1 MFIIARPSRWL
12 SDDCFV
18 YLVTLFSRLYSNT
31 QAPPL
36 LLSLYWHCWHSIRS
50 RVYVTVG
57 CPSVSPMQLYSG
69 DARVF
74 GRLCC
79 RPRQSDAA
87 TDILMVTTMALVWTV
102 TNVTLYAKLRCNY
115 GMQIPA
121 ESVLRCIRQF
131 ARSGQISE
139 FHIFALPNTA
149 RCTVPPG
156 AHAPPLSPA

>member
-1 MFIIARPSRWL
+1 
-12 SDDCFV
+12 
-18 YLVTLFSRLYSNT
+18 
-31 QAPPL
+31 
-36 LLSLYWHCWHSIRS
+36 
-50 RVYVTVG
+50 
-57 CPSVSPMQLYSG
+57 MQLYSG

-115 GMQIPA
+115 AMQIPA

-156 AHAPPLSPA
+156 AHAPLPFACIAACGGFAAVDPSDSSYRSTGARPARQQYAAAAANADSVTLKADVGR

>member
-1 MFIIARPSRWL
+1 
-12 SDDCFV
+12 
-18 YLVTLFSRLYSNT
+18 
-31 QAPPL
+31 
-36 LLSLYWHCWHSIRS
+36 
-50 RVYVTVG
+50 
-57 CPSVSPMQLYSG
+57 MQLYSG

-115 GMQIPA
+115 AMQIPA

-139 FHIFALPNTA
+139 FHIFCPSKHRPLHSAARGACPPPPFACIAACGGFAAVDPSDSSYRSTGARPARQQCATA
-149 RCTVPPG
+149 AANADSVTLKADVGR
-156 AHAPPLSPA
+156 